1 MTKPRIPADFQPHP
15 DGKRFHSRTY
25 NGGLFQVYGVDL
37 EHVCECESE
46 RMADMVADALNQAA
60 GIADP
65 SAVSELIAVMG
76 ETSALLKRI
85 SPFVSA
91 FHTEHSA
98 AVRLSGSIES
108 LLARLTKGGE

>member
-1 MTKPRIPADFQPHP
+1 MTTPRIPADFQPHP

-37 EHVCECESE
+37 EHVCECEIE

-65 SAVSELIAVMG
+65 SAVGELIAAARTAAEMLTKLHMFFDVERVDVIKCATAIG
-76 ETSALLKRI
+76 NAL
-85 SPFVSA
+85 
-91 FHTEHSA
+91 E
-98 AVRLSGSIES
+98 
-108 LLARLTKGGE
+108 RLTKGGE